1 MLSNNLEHS
10 LCRAFELA
18 GKYNHEYAT
27 LEHLLYGL
35 TEDPDA
41 IVIFDACRVN
51 IPQLRHDIQY
61 FVQNDLSILT
71 TNIET
76 NPKPTTAFQ
85 RVIQRASIHVQSNEA
100 QDVNA
105 ANVIIALFSEHES
118 HAVYFLQTQ
127 NLTKL
132 DVLNFLAHKITK
144 KSSPPHYPHL
154 SEDNDDLE
162 DFFLDEQKEQT
173 NSNNENPLYQYC
185 VNLNEKA
192 ASGLIDPLI
201 GRDAEVERTIQI
213 LCRRTK
219 NNPLLVGD
227 PGVGKTAIIE
237 GLALKIVDETIP
249 EILKNSTIYALDMGI
264 LMAGTR
270 YRGDFEERLKAI
282 IQALQNEEKA
292 ILFID
297 EIHTIVGAGS
307 TSNGSLD
314 ASNLLKPA
322 LANGSLRC
330 IGSTTYKEYR
340 QHIEKDHALV
350 RRFQKIDVIEPTAD
364 ETFQILLGL
373 KENYEKHHNISYT
386 KEAIQT
392 AVTLSIKYIHDR
404 KLPDK
409 ALDIIDEVGAIQA
422 LLPVNKRK
430 KIINV
435 HDIEKTI
442 AKLARIPEK
451 TVSSDD
457 KKSLKQIDLKLKKA
471 IFGQDQAI
479 DLLTSAIKMSRA
491 GLRPSEK
498 PIGSYLFCGSTGV
511 GKTEV
516 ARQLA
521 HVLGVKLIRFDMS
534 EYMEKHS
541 ISRLIGAPP
550 GYVGF
555 DQGGLLTDFVDQ
567 HPHCVLLL
575 DEIEKAHADIYNIL
589 LQVMDHGTLTDHNGK
604 VVNFRNAVII
614 MTTNAGASEFS
625 KPVIGF
631 VNNHINI
638 DNNEAIKETF
648 SPEFR
653 NRLDAIVPFAPL
665 SKLTISKVVNKFMQE
680 LQERLNEQKVSL
692 TLSQPA
698 KDWLIKH
705 GYDPVYGARP
715 LNRIIQD
722 NISKTLAEEIL
733 FGQLVNG
740 GEVHIQ
746 VDNDQ
751 LSFEYKAAALQKR
764 KRQKKAAL
772 ESS

>member
-10 LCRAFELA
+10 LHRAFELA
-18 GKYNHEYAT
+18 GKYHHEYAT
-27 LEHLLYGL
+27 LEHLLFGL

-41 IVIFDACRVN
+41 IAIFDACRIN
-51 IPQLRHDIQY
+51 IQQLRQDIQH
-61 FVQNDLSILT
+61 FIQNDLSILT
-71 TNIET
+71 THPPLH
-76 NPKPTTAFQ
+76 PKPTTAFQ
-85 RVIQRASIHVQSNEA
+85 RVIQRASIHVQSSDA
-100 QDVNA
+100 QEVNA

-118 HAVYFLQTQ
+118 HAIYFLQTQ

-132 DVLNFLAHKITK
+132 DVLNFIAHKMAKTHP
-144 KSSPPHYPHL
+144 SQPYTA
-154 SEDNDDLE
+154 EDNDDLE
-162 DFFLDEQKEQT
+162 DFFIEEPKE
-173 NSNNENPLYQYC
+173 SNHNTENPLNQFC
-185 VNLNEKA
+185 INLNEKA

-201 GRDAEVERTIQI
+201 GRDAEIERAIQI
-213 LCRRTK
+213 LCRRNK

-237 GLALKIVDETIP
+237 GLALKIINKTIP
-249 EILKNSTIYALDMGI
+249 AILQNSVIYALDMGI

-270 YRGDFEERLKAI
+270 YRGDFEERLKTI
-282 IQALQNEEKA
+282 IQALQKEEKA

-322 LANGSLRC
+322 LADGSLRC

-350 RRFQKIDVIEPTAD
+350 RRFQKIDITEPSPD
-364 ETFQILLGL
+364 ETIQILLGL
-373 KENYEKHHNISYT
+373 KDNYEKHHNVSYT
-386 KEAIQT
+386 KDAIKT
-392 AVTLSIKYIHDR
+392 AVTLSVKYIHDR

-422 LLPVNKRK
+422 LLPENKRK
-430 KIINV
+430 KTIHVN
-435 HDIEKTI
+435 DIEKTI

-457 KKSLKQIDLKLKKA
+457 KKSLKQIETKLKKE
-471 IFGQDQAI
+471 IFGQDEAI
-479 DLLTSAIKMSRA
+479 DLLSSAIKMSRA
-491 GLRPSEK
+491 GLRSAEK

-521 HVLGVKLIRFDMS
+521 QVLGIPLVRFDMS

-541 ISRLIGAPP
+541 VSRLIGAPP

-575 DEIEKAHADIYNIL
+575 DEIEKAHTDIYNIL

-604 VVNFRNAVII
+604 QVNFRNTILI
-614 MTTNAGASEFS
+614 MTTNAGASDFN
-625 KPVIGF
+625 KPAIGF
-631 VNNHINI
+631 VNNPINV
-638 DNNEAIKETF
+638 DNNETIKETF

-653 NRLDAIVPFAPL
+653 NRLDAIVPFSAL
-665 SKLTISKVVNKFMQE
+665 SKLTITKVINKFIQE
-680 LQERLNEQKVSL
+680 LQNRLNEQNVIL
-692 TLSQPA
+692 TLSHSA
-698 KDWLIKH
+698 KEWLMQH

-722 NISKTLAEEIL
+722 NISKILAEEIL
-733 FGQLVNG
+733 FGQLTNG
-740 GEVHIQ
+740 GEVHIKAH
-746 VDNDQ
+746 NNQ
-751 LSFEYKAAALQKR
+751 LAFEYKPSPLPKKR
-764 KRQKKAAL
+764 KTQKKAAL

>member
-10 LCRAFELA
+10 LRRAFELA
-18 GKYNHEYAT
+18 GKYHHEYAT

-41 IVIFDACRVN
+41 IAIFNACRINVQ
-51 IPQLRHDIQY
+51 QLRHDIQY
-61 FVQNDLSILT
+61 FIQNDLSILT
-71 TNIET
+71 TT
-76 NPKPTTAFQ
+76 TTDTQPKPTTAFQ
-85 RVIQRASIHVQSNEA
+85 RVIQRASIHVQSNDA
-100 QDVNA
+100 HDVSA
-105 ANVIIALFSEHES
+105 ANVIVALFSEHES

-132 DVLNFLAHKITK
+132 DVLNYIAYRISKT
-144 KSSPPHYPHL
+144 SSSHPYT

-162 DFFLDEQKEQT
+162 DFFLEDQT
-173 NSNNENPLYQYC
+173 QQNQNENPLKQYC

-192 ASGLIDPLI
+192 AAGLIDPLI
-201 GRDAEVERTIQI
+201 GRDNEVERTIQI

-227 PGVGKTAIIE
+227 PGVGKTAIVE
-237 GLALKIVDETIP
+237 GLALKITEGTIP
-249 EILKNSTIYALDMGI
+249 AILENCTVYALDMGI

-282 IQALQNEEKA
+282 IQALQNEDKA

-322 LANGSLRC
+322 LAEGSLRC

-350 RRFQKIDVIEPTAD
+350 RRFQKIDVVEPSAE

-373 KENYEKHHNISYT
+373 KENYEEYHNVSYT
-386 KEAIQT
+386 KDAIKT

-422 LLPVNKRK
+422 LFPKTKKRK
-430 KIINV
+430 VITVN
-435 HDIEKTI
+435 DIEKTI
-442 AKLARIPEK
+442 SKLTKIPEQ
-451 TVSSDD
+451 TISADD
-457 KKSLKQIDLKLKKA
+457 KKALKQIDAKLKKA
-471 IFGQDQAI
+471 IFGQDPAI
-479 DLLTSAIKMSRA
+479 DILASAIKLSRA
-491 GLRPSEK
+491 GLRSPEK

-521 HVLGVKLIRFDMS
+521 EVLGIKLIRFDMS

-541 ISRLIGAPP
+541 VSRLIGAPP

-575 DEIEKAHADIYNIL
+575 DEIEKAHTDIYNIL
-589 LQVMDHGTLTDHNGK
+589 LQVMDHGSLTDHNGK
-604 VVNFRNAVII
+604 TINFRNTIII
-614 MTTNAGASEFS
+614 MTTNAGAAEFN
-625 KPVIGF
+625 KPTIGF
-631 VNNHINI
+631 INNHVNV
-638 DNNEAIKETF
+638 DNNEALKDTF

-653 NRLDAIVPFAPL
+653 NRLDAIVPFAAL
-665 SKLTISKVVNKFMQE
+665 SETTISKVVNKFIHE
-680 LQERLNEQKVSL
+680 LQDRLSAQQVIL
-692 TLSQPA
+692 TLSNSA

-705 GYDPVYGARP
+705 GYDAVYGARP
-715 LNRIIQD
+715 LGRVIQD
-722 NISKTLAEEIL
+722 HISKPLADEIL
-733 FGQLVNG
+733 FGKLIRG
-740 GEVHIQ
+740 GSVEIHTK
-746 VDNDQ
+746 DDH
-751 LSFEYKAAALQKR
+751 LTFKYHPDPAPKR
-764 KRQKKAAL
+764 KVKKKAEL
-772 ESS
+772 EAS

>member
-10 LCRAFELA
+10 LRRAFELA
-18 GKYNHEYAT
+18 GKYHHEYAT

-41 IVIFDACRVN
+41 IAIFNACRINVQ
-51 IPQLRHDIQY
+51 QLRHDIQY
-61 FVQNDLSILT
+61 FIQNDLSILT
-71 TNIET
+71 TT
-76 NPKPTTAFQ
+76 TDTQPKPTTAFQ
-85 RVIQRASIHVQSNEA
+85 RVIQRASIHVQSNDA
-100 QDVNA
+100 HDVSA
-105 ANVIIALFSEHES
+105 ANVIVALFSEHES

-132 DVLNFLAHKITK
+132 DVLNYIAHRISKT
-144 KSSPPHYPHL
+144 SSSHPYT

-162 DFFLDEQKEQT
+162 DFFLEDQT
-173 NSNNENPLYQYC
+173 QQNQNENPLKQYC

-192 ASGLIDPLI
+192 AAGLIDPLI
-201 GRDAEVERTIQI
+201 GRDNEVERTIQI

-227 PGVGKTAIIE
+227 PGVGKTAIVE
-237 GLALKIVDETIP
+237 GLALKITEGTIP
-249 EILKNSTIYALDMGI
+249 AILENCTVYALDMGI

-282 IQALQNEEKA
+282 IQALQNEDKA

-322 LANGSLRC
+322 LAEGSLRC

-350 RRFQKIDVIEPTAD
+350 RRFQKIDVVEPSAE

-373 KENYEKHHNISYT
+373 KENYEEYHNVSYT
-386 KEAIQT
+386 KDAIKT

-422 LLPVNKRK
+422 LFPKTKKRK
-430 KIINV
+430 VITVN
-435 HDIEKTI
+435 DIEKTI
-442 AKLARIPEK
+442 SKLTKIPEQ
-451 TVSSDD
+451 TISADD
-457 KKSLKQIDLKLKKA
+457 KKALKQIDAKLKKA
-471 IFGQDQAI
+471 IFGQDPAI
-479 DLLTSAIKMSRA
+479 DILASAIKLSRA
-491 GLRPSEK
+491 GLRSPEK

-521 HVLGVKLIRFDMS
+521 EVLGIKLIRFDMS

-541 ISRLIGAPP
+541 VSRLIGAPP

-575 DEIEKAHADIYNIL
+575 DEIEKAHTDIYNIL
-589 LQVMDHGTLTDHNGK
+589 LQVMDHGSLTDHNGK
-604 VVNFRNAVII
+604 TINFRNTIII
-614 MTTNAGASEFS
+614 MTTNAGAAEFN
-625 KPVIGF
+625 KPTIGF
-631 VNNHINI
+631 INSHVNV
-638 DNNEAIKETF
+638 DNNEALKDTF

-653 NRLDAIVPFAPL
+653 NRLDAIVPFAAL
-665 SKLTISKVVNKFMQE
+665 SETTISKVVNKFIHE
-680 LQERLNEQKVSL
+680 LQDRLSAQQVIL
-692 TLSQPA
+692 TLSNSA

-705 GYDPVYGARP
+705 GYDAVYGARP
-715 LNRIIQD
+715 LGRVIQD
-722 NISKTLAEEIL
+722 HISKPLADEIL
-733 FGQLVNG
+733 FGKLIRG
-740 GEVHIQ
+740 GNVEIHTKDDHLIFKYQ
-746 VDNDQ
+746 PNP
-751 LSFEYKAAALQKR
+751 APKR
-764 KRQKKAAL
+764 KVKKKAEL
-772 ESS
+772 EAS